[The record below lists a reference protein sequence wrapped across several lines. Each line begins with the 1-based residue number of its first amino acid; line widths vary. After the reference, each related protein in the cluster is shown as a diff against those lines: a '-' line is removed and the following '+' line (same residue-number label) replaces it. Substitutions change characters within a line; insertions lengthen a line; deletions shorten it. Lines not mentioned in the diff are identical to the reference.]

1 MKIKSAK
8 RTDQVN
14 PLPKQERWHDKICER
29 FFATVDEPCP
39 RFFGPGE
46 EFHRGLFE
54 QDIFYATEKKY
65 VKPNKL
71 PGYVKA
77 VRDCFD
83 QYGITTFR
91 TVFGALARTFDGN
104 PGLIMG
110 AESKRIATPD
120 GPGDSCGFQV
130 NYVHPQLDKLVLIA
144 DTYYYV
150 GGTGEPDNSVFEEL
164 SQKYQFQVVAKD
176 PGHQPLVDTLEAI
189 VRKIADDSKMVLV
202 TLPTGELNYPAIQ
215 ALSEVSTPYGLCI
228 HKMSVSFTH
237 APVELRSVVPS
248 ETPVLPFIKKD

>member
-1 MKIKSAK
+1 
-8 RTDQVN
+8 
-14 PLPKQERWHDKICER
+14 
-29 FFATVDEPCP
+29 
-39 RFFGPGE
+39 
-46 EFHRGLFE
+46 
-54 QDIFYATEKKY
+54 
-65 VKPNKL
+65 
-71 PGYVKA
+71 
-77 VRDCFD
+77 
-83 QYGITTFR
+83 
-91 TVFGALARTFDGN
+91 
-104 PGLIMG
+104 MG
-110 AESKRIATPD
+110 AESKRIATPG
-120 GPGDSCGFQV
+120 GPGASCGFQV
-130 NYVHPQLDKLVLIA
+130 NYVHPRLDKLVLIA

-202 TLPTGELNYPAIQ
+202 TLPTGELNYPTIQ